1 MNYDIEILDFKT
13 IDEIKDKWS
22 HDDYVN
28 LLEII
33 EFGDT
38 GDASDQDLKELL
50 FLALSEYEPQEA
62 AEIVLRY
69 TFKDEL
75 NDGQYQQ
82 ISNDMLKENVAEH
95 YSDISFHSRL
105 FDVNVFLYK
114 AFNGKFPHARASVIK
129 FKAVSKHPDAS
140 VLDKADALRLLSEGI
155 DKHSIFKRLYKNQ
168 ISGEESFDE
177 ANDIAWYFEELG
189 DDTYELITSD
199 YWISENEIIAGKF
212 ESSLTDGD

>member
-1 MNYDIEILDFKT
+1 MKYHIELLDFSS

-28 LLEII
+28 LLELI

-38 GDASDQDLKELL
+38 GDADDQDLKELL
-50 FLALSEYEPQEA
+50 FLSLSEMEPQEA

-69 TFKDEL
+69 KFKDEL
-75 NDGQYQQ
+75 NDGQYEQ

-114 AFNGKFPHARASVIK
+114 AFNGTFPHAKASVIK
-129 FKAVSKHPDAS
+129 FKAATKNPQAAT
-140 VLDKADALRLLSEGI
+140 LDEADALRLLSHGI
-155 DKHSIFKRLYKNQ
+155 QARSIFQRLYSKQ
-168 ISGEESFDE
+168 LSGEEDFDE
-177 ANDIAWYFEELG
+177 AQHIAWYFENLG
-189 DDTYELITSD
+189 DDTYQLITSD
-199 YWISENEIIAGKF
+199 YWISKDEMIAGEF
-212 ESSLTDGD
+212 DATLPESD

>member
-1 MNYDIEILDFKT
+1 MKYQIELLSFKT

-28 LLEII
+28 LLEAI

-38 GDASDQDLKELL
+38 GDANDQDLKELL
-50 FLALSEYEPQEA
+50 FLGLSEYEPQEA

-69 TFKDEL
+69 RFQDEL

-114 AFNGKFPHARASVIK
+114 AFNGKFPRARASVIK
-129 FKAVSKHPDAS
+129 FKATCRHPEAS
-140 VLDKADALRLLSEGI
+140 TLDKADALRLLSSGM
-155 DKHSIFKRLYKNQ
+155 DGHTVFKRLYKKQ
-168 ISGEESFDE
+168 ISGEEEFEE
-177 ANDIAWYFEELG
+177 AEHIAWYFEHLG
-189 DDTYELITSD
+189 DNIYQLITSD
-199 YWISENEIIAGKF
+199 YWISEDEMIANEF
-212 ESSLTDGD
+212 ESTLPEDD